1 MAAAD
6 ATAFSQN
13 KRGYSDLNE
22 EMAAIDAD
30 MEAAAERGGG
40 RVDRLLRL
48 AFIVAAGLVVFIA
61 GALASIAN
69 IFPGPELAAAYQGG
83 RALYEQLTQRSD
95 PFATDLWK
103 PARTTQKGTTVY
115 EPSLAQDGLTLYASG
130 HEAAAY
136 LMDMEGRVLHT
147 WRRPYSSVWTETA
160 EVKHPQPDA
169 YVYFRKVKLLDN
181 GELLAIYEG
190 VGDTPYG
197 YGMVKLDRDS
207 NVLWSYLGH
216 THHNFDVGPDGRIY
230 VLTHDFSS
238 KAMPDF
244 GNLQSPRIDDYLV
257 VLSPEGRELQKIPLI
272 EPVAR
277 SPYRHLLHTVSS
289 YSTGDPLH
297 TNDVDFITE
306 ETARNF
312 PYGKPG
318 QVLLSFRELGAIG
331 VLDLERQQ
339 LVWMARGPWL
349 GQHDPDILP
358 NGRIVLFDNY
368 GQFVGPG
375 GASRVLEFDPRSM
388 AIAWQYAGD
397 AAHPFDSAI
406 RSEQQRLGNGN
417 TLIVES
423 NGGRMLEVTPAGRI
437 VWEFIN
443 PVRSAKGEKIPII
456 ASAERLPSDTIAF
469 TLSSPSGG

>member
-1 MAAAD
+1 M
-6 ATAFSQN
+6 
-13 KRGYSDLNE
+13 
-22 EMAAIDAD
+22 I
-30 MEAAAERGGG
+30 EAAEAEETAEGGG
-40 RVDRLLRL
+40 RRVDALLRA
-48 AFIVAAGLVVFIA
+48 AFIGAVALLIFVA
-61 GALASIAN
+61 GALASITN
-69 IFPGPELAAAYQGG
+69 IFPGPQLAAAYQGG
-83 RALYEQLTQRSD
+83 QALYEKLTLQSD

-103 PARTTQKGTTVY
+103 PARSSLKGTTVY
-115 EPSLAQDGLTLYASG
+115 EPALAQAGLTLYASG

-147 WRRPYSSVWTETA
+147 WRRPYSTVWTEA
-160 EVKHPQPDA
+160 ADVKDPQPDP

-216 THHNFDVGPDGRIY
+216 THHNFDVGADGRIY
-230 VLTHDFSS
+230 LLTHDFSTV
-238 KAMPDF
+238 PLPEF
-244 GNLQSPRIDDYLV
+244 GNLQNPRIDDFLV
-257 VLSPEGRELQKIPLI
+257 VLSPAGQELEQIPLI
-272 EPVAR
+272 EPVAT

-297 TNDVDFITE
+297 TNDVDLITA

-331 VLDLERQQ
+331 ILDLERRA
-339 LVWMARGPWL
+339 LVWMARGPWI

-358 NGRIVLFDNY
+358 DGHIVLFDNY
-368 GQFVGPG
+368 GQFAGPG
-375 GASRVLEFDPRSM
+375 GASRVIEFDPRSM
-388 AIAWQYAGD
+388 AITWQYAGD
-397 AAHPFDSAI
+397 AAHRFDSTI
-406 RSEQQRLGNGN
+406 RSEQQRLANGN

-437 VWEFIN
+437 VWEFVN
-443 PVRSAKGEKIPII
+443 PVRGAADGGKIPII
-456 ASAERLPSDTIAF
+456 ASAERLPLDGVAF
-469 TLSSPSGG
+469 VPSNRSGG